1 MPEREG
7 MPSRVEE
14 VLSLLASQSKIPC
27 ALDCRLDSQICV
39 KGSLTMPRARIART

>member
-27 ALDCRLDSQICV
+27 ALPLDLPLGMISE
-39 KGSLTMPRARIART
+39 KSS